1 MNYLKNRKENKMEDN
16 IIIENVDF
24 DEELYKKNIAENSL
38 DIEYEGGDLDADN

>member
-1 MNYLKNRKENKMEDN
+1 MTYLKSWKENKMEDN